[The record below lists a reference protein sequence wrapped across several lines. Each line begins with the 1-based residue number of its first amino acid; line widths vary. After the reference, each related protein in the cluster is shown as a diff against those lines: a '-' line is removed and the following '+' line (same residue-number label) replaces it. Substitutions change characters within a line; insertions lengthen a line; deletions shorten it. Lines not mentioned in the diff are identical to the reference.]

1 MALEEDTLKIM
12 SLSAAILGSVILFTM
27 IVAIC
32 VSLCHIFKVAKFRFI
47 LLLVLLMIG
56 SDASLG
62 SLAILFY
69 FEGNLT
75 ERSKMITVSVAISIF
90 TFFFNFCNVSLHW
103 LFSMKYWMVAREVP
117 RLFEAGRDI
126 KFNEK
131 NYKIANMVAITIITP
146 VCVATAV
153 YRGLLAWN
161 SVGEKSAS
169 KSLVKTVQVL
179 LWTVNLLELIATIV
193 MIDAL
198 RRIQK
203 SVKQN
208 PFL

>member
-1 MALEEDTLKIM
+1 MALDEDTIKIM
-12 SLSAAILGSVILFTM
+12 SLSAAILGSVILFTL

-56 SDASLG
+56 SDTSLG

-69 FEGNLT
+69 FEGGVT

-90 TFFFNFCNVSLHW
+90 TFFFNFCNVTLHW

-117 RLFEAGRDI
+117 RLFGASRDI

-131 NYKIANMVAITIITP
+131 SYKIANIIAMFVITP
-146 VCVATAV
+146 VCVITAV
-153 YRGLLAWN
+153 YRGLLSWN
-161 SVGEKSAS
+161 SVGEKTAS
-169 KSLVKTVQVL
+169 
-179 LWTVNLLELIATIV
+179 
-193 MIDAL
+193 
-198 RRIQK
+198 
-203 SVKQN
+203 
-208 PFL
+208 